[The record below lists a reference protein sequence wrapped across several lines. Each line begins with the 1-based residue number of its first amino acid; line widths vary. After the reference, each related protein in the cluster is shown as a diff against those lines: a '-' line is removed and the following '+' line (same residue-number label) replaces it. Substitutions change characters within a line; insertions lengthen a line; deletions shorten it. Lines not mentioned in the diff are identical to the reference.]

1 MAEGRAP
8 GRSSH
13 GGVTPSALGRG
24 TRLGRYELLAPIGVG
39 GMAKVWAARQSGFG
53 GFAKIVAIKT
63 ILPHLSRESDFERL
77 FVDEAR
83 VASLVRHPN
92 VCEIFELSEDG
103 QVLFLVM
110 EWVDGDSLI
119 KLLKAGGQVVE
130 FDPRIAARIGAETCA
145 GLHAAHTQIDH
156 DGKPLNI
163 VHRDVSPH
171 NILLS
176 AEGVVKV
183 TDFGVAKA
191 AGQTHDQTV
200 AGQLKGKLEYMS
212 PEQITGA
219 RVDGRTDVF
228 GMGGV
233 IYEATTG
240 HQPFASSGD
249 LEVMNK
255 IVEGRLAPPSTH
267 FRRYPREL
275 EEIVMRAMAT
285 DPNHRFASADEM
297 RIALESWLARSGP
310 PVTHAEVAA
319 LLRSRVGAK
328 MDERL
333 ERIRQ
338 AMSANPEKN
347 PSHTPSGAGISTSG
361 VIPTNRP
368 ARIAPAPPA
377 VPQQLAPRG
386 VAAFAPAGGAG
397 GAPPAPAARPSSSEL
412 LDLQG
417 PDSGFNMDTVAD
429 FQIPDFLD
437 PGAGTVPVRPVRPAA
452 APLDGM
458 PMPGQI
464 AVRGP
469 QAQSPVAANDE
480 EQAIDAKQYIIAAAM
495 GVGVAILVGG
505 AAYLVWRAMTPASA
519 PGSSIV
525 APATNG
531 QHTDARSSSGST
543 SVSSRAS
550 APASQRTPPSPA
562 SAPSPAA
569 SAIEFRVVPTS
580 ATLYVDGRALPAASR
595 TLSRVEPGRSV
606 TVVVRADGFADE
618 TMQLDDS
625 VHGTVDVVLTPR
637 DAKRTVAANV
647 E

>member
-8 GRSSH
+8 GRSTH
-13 GGVTPSALGRG
+13 GGLTSSSLGRG

-39 GMAKVWAARQSGFG
+39 GMAKVWAARQSGYG
-53 GFAKIVAIKT
+53 GFAKVVAIKT
-63 ILPHLSRESDFERL
+63 ILPHLSREADFERL

-92 VCEIFELSEDG
+92 VCEIFELSEEG

-119 KLLKAGGQVVE
+119 KLLKPKGAVVP
-130 FDPRIAARIGAETCA
+130 FDPRIAARIAAETCA
-145 GLHAAHTQIDH
+145 GIHAAHTQLDH
-156 DGKPLNI
+156 DGKPLHI

-219 RVDGRTDVF
+219 QVDGRTDVF

-240 HQPFASSGD
+240 QQPFASSGD

-267 FRRYPREL
+267 LARYPREL
-275 EEIVMRAMAT
+275 EAIVMRAMAT
-285 DPNHRFASADEM
+285 EPSQRFASADEM
-297 RIALESWLARSGP
+297 RLALEDYMARSGP
-310 PVTHAEVAA
+310 PVTHAEVAG

-333 ERIRQ
+333 ERIRS
-338 AMSANPEKN
+338 AMSANPDKN

-368 ARIAPAPPA
+368 PRVAPAPPA
-377 VPQQLAPRG
+377 VPKGVVPR
-386 VAAFAPAGGAG
+386 VTAPARPAA
-397 GAPPAPAARPSSSEL
+397 GAPPRPLSAPVASPTSVEEL
-412 LDLQG
+412 PDMQP

-429 FQIPDFLD
+429 FQLPDFLD
-437 PGAGTVPVRPVRPAA
+437 PGAATLRPA
-452 APLDGM
+452 PT
-458 PMPGQI
+458 PMAMQPI
-464 AVRGP
+464 PPHGP
-469 QAQSPVAANDE
+469 PVIVELEPEPDPPAE
-480 EQAIDAKQYIIAAAM
+480 EGAIDPRQYILAAVV
-495 GVGVAILVGG
+495 GIGVAVVLGG
-505 AAYLVWRAMTPASA
+505 VAFLAWRFIAPPPVVPSDAPPPGHSQAEPAPRPAPPARSAASTTGA
-519 PGSSIV
+519 PSSISFRV
-525 APATNG
+525 
-531 QHTDARSSSGST
+531 
-543 SVSSRAS
+543 
-550 APASQRTPPSPA
+550 SPA
-562 SAPSPAA
+562 SATLFVDGKPLASSTSPARTMPRLA
-569 SAIEFRVVPTS
+569 H
-580 ATLYVDGRALPAASR
+580 GRTA
-595 TLSRVEPGRSV
+595 
-606 TVVVRADGFADE
+606 TVVARAEGFDDE

-625 VHGTVDVVLTPR
+625 VSGSVDVVLTRHDTKP
-637 DAKRTVAANV
+637 AVAAN
-647 E
+647 EP